1 MDRSPPDLLHL
12 RTLRAAEVHESEH
25 RFDVVVTGQG
35 HPTACPNCAGSNL
48 HRHGGQSQS
57 YIDTPIRGKHVVLHV
72 QRQRYRCAGC
82 GKTLFTTLDEID
94 PKRLATRRFVRYV
107 ETLCLKRTF
116 ADLARELGVADK
128 TVRHIFDDY
137 VERLKIELPCVVPE
151 ILGIDEVKIV
161 GEYRAMLTNVSEQ
174 TLFDMLPTR
183 KKVDLV
189 RYFRALP
196 GKEKVRVVTTDLWSV
211 YRQVI
216 ESELPGRTI
225 VADRWHVLRMANEAV
240 EKVRK
245 AIRKTLT
252 VRDRLRLKDDRFVL
266 LARERSLTPAQ
277 RQLLDGWTH
286 QFPELATAY
295 RVKEAFHALYE
306 CESRRAAELAAA
318 AWLATL
324 PPSVAWAFRETAGA
338 LQNWHVQIFNY
349 YDCRISNAY
358 TESINRIGK
367 DINRMGR
374 GYSFEVIR
382 ARLLYEDKARVVKPS
397 GVRARRALPPNEV
410 PYGGAGINDMLYTFA
425 VEAQRPKTLFY
436 GTHIPTLCD
445 LLEQGYFED

>member
-1 MDRSPPDLLHL
+1 MDRTPPDLLHL

-35 HPTACPNCAGSNL
+35 HPTACPNCQGS
-48 HRHGGQSQS
+48 
-57 YIDTPIRGKHVVLHV
+57 VLHIE
-72 QRQRYRCAGC
+72 RQRYRCAQC

-94 PKRLATRRFVRYV
+94 SKRLATSRFVRYV
-107 ETLCLKRTF
+107 ESLCLKRTF
-116 ADLARELGVADK
+116 ADLARELGVTDK

-137 VERLKIELPCVVPE
+137 VVQLRTEQPCVVPE
-151 ILGIDEVKIV
+151 ILGIDELKIV

-189 RYFRALP
+189 KYFRDLP
-196 GKEKVRVVTTDLWSV
+196 GKDKVRVVTMDLWSV
-211 YRQVI
+211 YRQVV
-216 ESELPGRTI
+216 ESELPRRII
-225 VADRWHVLRMANEAV
+225 VADRWHVVRMANDAV
-240 EKVRK
+240 EKIRK

-252 VRDRLRLKDDRFVL
+252 IRDRLKLKDDRFLL
-266 LARERSLTPAQ
+266 LARERNLTAEQ
-277 RQLLDGWTH
+277 SQLLEDW
-286 QFPELATAY
+286 QQQYPELVTAY

-306 CESRRAAELAAA
+306 CDSRRAAEKSAA
-318 AWLATL
+318 AWLARM
-324 PPSVAWAFRETAGA
+324 PASVSWAFRETAGA
-338 LQNWHVQIFNY
+338 LQSWWAEIFNF
-349 YDCRISNAY
+349 YDCRISNAH

-397 GVRARRALPPNEV
+397 GIRSRTNAARSTPP
-410 PYGGAGINDMLYTFA
+410 PMGRDIKDMLYAFSL
-425 VEAQRPKTLFY
+425 ESQKPQTLFY

-445 LLEQGYFED
+445 LLEQGYFVDSSAP